1 MKTIRPAAV
10 PHASARCTLRR
21 AGPACASHHRQRAF
35 TLIEVLVVVVI
46 VAIMA
51 SVMVLSISVLGRDTQ
66 VEDESRRLVALF
78 AMVQEQS
85 ELENRDYG
93 LRMEEKGYQFMRF
106 NPRRGEWQAVAGEKL
121 LQRRSLP
128 DGVRPRLYVEAREVT
143 LRPPADRKLPW
154 PPQVMILSSGD
165 LTAFE
170 LKLLR
175 EDTGRE
181 ASLLGE
187 VDGTIEVKSVGG
199 DPR

>member
-1 MKTIRPAAV
+1 MGTLHTPAHMFRFAGG
-10 PHASARCTLRR
+10 RR
-21 AGPACASHHRQRAF
+21 AWRARQRAF

-46 VAIMA
+46 VAIVA
-51 SVMVLSISVLGRDTQ
+51 SVMVLSINVLGRDTQ

-78 AMVQEQS
+78 TMIQEQA

-93 LRMEEKGYQFMRF
+93 LRMEEEAYQFLRF
-106 NPRRGEWQAVAGEKL
+106 DPRRGTWNAVDDDDL
-121 LQRRSLP
+121 LRRRSLP
-128 DGVRPRLYVEAREVT
+128 DGVRPRLFVEAREVS
-143 LRPPADRKLPW
+143 LRPPTDRKLPW

-181 ASLLGE
+181 ATLLGE
-187 VDGTIEVKSVGG
+187 VDGTIEVKDTDGNA
-199 DPR
+199 R